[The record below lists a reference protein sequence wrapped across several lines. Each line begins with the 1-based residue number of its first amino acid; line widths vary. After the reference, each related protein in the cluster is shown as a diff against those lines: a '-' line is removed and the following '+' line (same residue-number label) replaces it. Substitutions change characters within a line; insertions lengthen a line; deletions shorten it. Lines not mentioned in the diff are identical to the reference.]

1 MSGAMTTRPARF
13 IRRFARPAALALPLA
28 AALLSSGCAS
38 TRDYP
43 SLSIREVERNMR
55 ARPSKAEEAETP
67 QLPAA
72 SADLATRLDGLVAM
86 ARTADGQ
93 FADEKNRAER
103 AVAAAGGRTSDSWSA
118 AQIALA
124 ALESHRS
131 HAMTALAEL
140 DQLYVDARDEAPLAP
155 SPKAESIAAAR
166 DTVSD
171 IISAQDSV
179 IDGLSARLA
188 G

>member
-1 MSGAMTTRPARF
+1 MDNLIPVAPKRPKKITTHGETIAISGLEPRVQRS
-13 IRRFARPAALALPLA
+13 PLLGEHTEYILKD
-28 AALLSSGCAS
+28 LLGMEE
-38 TRDYP
+38 
-43 SLSIREVERNMR
+43 LEV
-55 ARPSKAEEAETP
+55 
-67 QLPAA
+67 
-72 SADLATRLDGLVAM
+72 
-86 ARTADGQ
+86 
-93 FADEKNRAER
+93 
-103 AVAAAGGRTSDSWSA
+103 
-118 AQIALA
+118 
-124 ALESHRS
+124 
-131 HAMTALAEL
+131 